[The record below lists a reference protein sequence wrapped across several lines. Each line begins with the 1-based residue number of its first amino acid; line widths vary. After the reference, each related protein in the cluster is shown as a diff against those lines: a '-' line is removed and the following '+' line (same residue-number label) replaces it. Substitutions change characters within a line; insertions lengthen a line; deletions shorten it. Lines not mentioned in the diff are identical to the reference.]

1 MNFPNDNFVFVPL
14 EEGSNPPLAQ
24 PVVGEP
30 TTYGIG
36 NMWVIPAVL
45 VQYST
50 IPRHNPRYGWYGTWT
65 GHTGT

>member
-14 EEGSNPPLAQ
+14 EEGSNPPLAR

-36 NMWVIPAVL
+36 NTCCFGT
-45 VQYST
+45 VQYDT
-50 IPRHNPRYGWYGTWT
+50 
-65 GHTGT
+65 